1 VIKAEPDVG
10 DLEATA
16 RAVRREIVLSVA
28 HAGGGHIGGPMSAVE
43 ILTALYFRVLRIRP
57 QQPGWPDRD
66 RFILSKGHSAIGL
79 YAVLALRGY
88 FPVAELSTF
97 DAIDSRL
104 QGHPDMRLLPGLDMS
119 TGSLGLGLAAGVGV
133 ALGAKLA
140 GRDFRTFV
148 MVGDGECN
156 EGVVW
161 ESAHVAERYALDNLI
176 VVVDGN
182 ELQQFGWRDPGS
194 GRRMPP
200 YQGSQLPD
208 RWAAFGWRVLEVD
221 GHDIA
226 SVIGV
231 LGQACAPQGVPAVVI
246 ARTVKGK
253 GVSFMENEYSWHSRV
268 PTPDELRAALDELA
282 EPVPRAAELV
292 GPAAAEESA

>member
-1 VIKAEPDVG
+1 VTATEPDTT
-10 DLEATA
+10 DLEAAA
-16 RAVRREIVLSVA
+16 RAARREIVRSVA
-28 HAGGGHIGGPMSAVE
+28 HAGGGHLGGPLSAVE
-43 ILTALYFRVLRIRP
+43 ILIALYFRVLRIRP
-57 QQPGWPDRD
+57 QEPRWAGRD

-79 YAVLALRGY
+79 YAVLALRGF

-104 QGHPDMRLLPGLDMS
+104 QGHPDMNLLPGLDMS

-133 ALGAKLA
+133 ALGARLA
-140 GRDFRTFV
+140 GHDFRTFV

-176 VVVDGN
+176 VIVDHN
-182 ELQQFGWRDPGS
+182 QLQQFGWRDPGS
-194 GRRMPP
+194 GRRLPP
-200 YQGSQLPD
+200 YERRQLAG
-208 RWAAFGWRVLEVD
+208 RWAAFGWRVLETD

-226 SVIGV
+226 AVAGV
-231 LGQACAPQGVPAVVI
+231 LEQACATEGQPVVVL

-253 GVSFMENEYSWHSRV
+253 GVSFMENDYLWHSRV
-268 PTPDELRAALDELA
+268 PTQDELRAALDELA
-282 EPVPRAAELV
+282 DPAPELAGPVTAD
-292 GPAAAEESA
+292 GSG

>member
-1 VIKAEPDVG
+1 
-10 DLEATA
+10 
-16 RAVRREIVLSVA
+16 
-28 HAGGGHIGGPMSAVE
+28 
-43 ILTALYFRVLRIRP
+43 
-57 QQPGWPDRD
+57 
-66 RFILSKGHSAIGL
+66 
-79 YAVLALRGY
+79 VLALRGY
-88 FPVAELSTF
+88 FPVAELATF

-104 QGHPDMRLLPGLDMS
+104 QGHPDMTLLPGLDMS

-161 ESAHVAERYALDNLI
+161 ESAHVAERYALGNLI
-176 VVVDGN
+176 VVVDDN
-182 ELQQFGWRDPGS
+182 QLQQFGWRDPGS
-194 GRRMPP
+194 GRRLAP
-200 YQGSQLPD
+200 YQHSQLRD
-208 RWAAFGWRVLEVD
+208 RWAAFGWRVLEVE

-231 LGQACAPQGVPAVVI
+231 LDQATAPHGAPAVVI

-282 EPVPRAAELV
+282 DPVPPLPSSPELV
-292 GPAAAEESA
+292 GLAGTEERR